1 MGTGAERSS
10 FVGGNLFLNGLRFG
24 ARVIRIAAVFATVTL
39 VAVWACYRWW
49 PLPLRAPSLEV
60 IVEPGTL
67 PAKLGASL
75 RDQGVLVPVRAM
87 RWALRLRGDARSI
100 KSGSY
105 EFKSPISLADV
116 LNKLVRNDPQ
126 QRELRIVEGWNFR
139 QLRVALNRHPDLSHQ
154 TPALSDVEI
163 LRSIGAPQAFAEG
176 WFAPDYY
183 LFYPGASDIDL
194 LRRAYRRQTVLLKT
208 AWERRSDHLPLENPL
223 DLLVLASIVEKE
235 TAREEDRRKVA
246 AVFANRLR
254 LGMRLQSD
262 PTTIYGMGER
272 FDGDLRRADLRAD
285 SPWNTYTRAGLP
297 ITPIAMPSR
306 ASLDASIAPAQTK
319 ALYFVARGDGS
330 SEFNES
336 LDAHNQA
343 VRRWQ
348 RRQESP

>member
-1 MGTGAERSS
+1 ME
-10 FVGGNLFLNGLRFG
+10 GNLFLNGLRRG
-24 ARVIRIAAVFATVTL
+24 ARIARIATAFAIVAIAAV
-39 VAVWACYRWW
+39 WAGYRWW
-49 PLPLRAPSLEV
+49 PLTLRTPSLEV
-60 IVEPGTL
+60 IVESGTL

-75 RDQGVLVPVRAM
+75 QDQGIQVPAQSI

-105 EFKSPISLADV
+105 EIRSPISLAGL

-126 QRELRIVEGWNFR
+126 QRELRIIEGWNFR
-139 QLRVALNRHPDLSHQ
+139 QLRLALNRHPDLQHR
-154 TPALSDVEI
+154 TTGLSESEI
-163 LRSIGAPQAFAEG
+163 LKSIGAPQAFAEG

-194 LRRAYRRQTVLLKT
+194 LRRAYRRQAALLQSSW
-208 AWERRSDHLPLENPL
+208 ARRSDHLPLEKPI

-235 TAREEDRRKVA
+235 TAREEDRSKVA

-254 LGMRLQSD
+254 AGMRLQSD
-262 PTTIYGMGER
+262 PTTIYGLGER
-272 FDGDLRRADLRAD
+272 FDGDLRRSDLRAD

-297 ITPIAMPSR
+297 LSPIAMPSR
-306 ASLDASIAPAQTK
+306 ASLEASIAPAQTK

-336 LDAHNQA
+336 LAAHNQA